1 MNSDNIISI
10 ISSIAIIA
18 LGLFLRH
25 TKEDEINYP
34 NSTLKSIQKFWI
46 LFIIVG
52 TLSLGYKLYKIISL
66 G

>member
-10 ISSIAIIA
+10 ISSVAILA
-18 LGLFLRH
+18 LGFFLRY

-46 LFIIVG
+46 LFVIGGI
-52 TLSLGYKLYKIISL
+52 LSLFYGLYKIIS
-66 G
+66 